1 VHPTPFD
8 VQDVLRTGKVR
19 ESARVG
25 GFEGARSVLS
35 LYARKVRDDTLLWR
49 ASPEDTL
56 QAQCEFVGKLEL
68 DEKGKPELMARQ
80 IFNDDEKL
88 YFARGLK
95 LYADMGWPMSVK
107 QIAALMQDAAQRK
120 ATRKGV
126 RILLLF
132 AQHSCVAPLICV
144 RMAFVPVR
152 KSVLQ
157 KKTCTRVVFLNT
169 LYSLNSYSF
178 LFEGHVDWKTGQAFL
193 VSRSYVRGFLKE
205 HPELKLF
212 KSSNID
218 PLRSKKATAS
228 VILVARGVL
237 HQTQFSRRVAK
248 FLAGRSLGAAF
259 NMCEHAR

>member
-1 VHPTPFD
+1 MMWPRPPHPAVATLNHLKTSHMDPPRAGPRPNPASPIPALPQCIPLHLMYRN
-8 VQDVLRTGKVR
+8 QDVLRTGKVR

-126 RILLLF
+126 RILLYFPLNI
-132 AQHSCVAPLICV
+132 SCGTSDMCAYGIC
-144 RMAFVPVR
+144 A
-152 KSVLQ
+152 
-157 KKTCTRVVFLNT
+157 C
-169 LYSLNSYSF
+169 
-178 LFEGHVDWKTGQAFL
+178 A
-193 VSRSYVRGFLKE
+193 
-205 HPELKLF
+205 
-212 KSSNID
+212 
-218 PLRSKKATAS
+218 
-228 VILVARGVL
+228 
-237 HQTQFSRRVAK
+237 
-248 FLAGRSLGAAF
+248 
-259 NMCEHAR
+259 